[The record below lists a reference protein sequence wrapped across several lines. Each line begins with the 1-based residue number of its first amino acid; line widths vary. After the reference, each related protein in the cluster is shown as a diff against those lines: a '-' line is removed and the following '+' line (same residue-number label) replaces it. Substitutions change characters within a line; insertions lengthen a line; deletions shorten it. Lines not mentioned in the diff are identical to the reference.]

1 LTARPP
7 PTYWLPPLL
16 AGAMNLAL
24 AVPLWV
30 KRSSALAVTL
40 GFYLFSAGI
49 WSLAYCLELC
59 GATVE
64 EKLFWSK
71 VEYLGPA
78 GVSLMGL
85 FFVLQYTGKA
95 LSFKRACILGI
106 VPALTQVLAWT
117 NEHHGLIW
125 RHFWL
130 DSSGPYLLTGRT
142 HGVWYWVFLVFGYS
156 LNFTSMYLLFRV
168 LFRRRGIYRW
178 QAGAMLVGCTVPFI
192 GNAMHAFGVGPLH
205 QLDLTVFGFSV
216 TGFTM
221 GIGLFRFQLP
231 DIVPIARD
239 VALEGMGDGVVVLDL
254 NRAVVEVNPAAAAI
268 FGHPAAQMVG
278 RPATTAFQEHA
289 EFSRFCKQLADERV
303 EQTILSK
310 GAVRRFDVSCSTL
323 RNRRSRPVG
332 YLLVLRDIT
341 EREAASERLRQAN
354 DALERRVVE
363 RTEDLSR
370 TVVELRGLQEQ
381 LSFSALHDSL
391 TQLPN
396 RALFFDRLNERR
408 ERSMS
413 RNGPSFALLF
423 VDVDRFK
430 VYNDGY
436 GHDVGDAILME
447 VGNRLRACFRDS
459 DTVARMGGDE
469 FTVLVEE
476 VSGPEAA
483 QQLGQR
489 CREAVSSPLRLAGR
503 DITATVSIGIAL
515 ASRSHRNVEEIL
527 RDADL
532 AMYHAKRLG
541 GDSVVLFG
549 ESLRSSA
556 LSALRMEHDLRA
568 AIPAGQ
574 LSVQYQPLVRLRTS
588 ETVGFEALVR
598 WRHPERGTLLP
609 AEFLPLAEQA
619 GLIVGIDDLVL
630 SQACGQK
637 ARWERATAGR
647 RQAPHVSV
655 NIGGWQFFQ
664 PEKWWRT
671 LAEALSK
678 NETSHVGLRFEITE
692 EALITN
698 DRASGEFLDQVR
710 ANNLAIY
717 LDDFGMGY
725 SSLSRLLRF
734 PIRGVKIDRSFIHG
748 IAASDRELTVTKAII
763 ALARSLDLEV
773 VAEGIES
780 GREAEILQELGCEYG
795 QGFHFSQPVD
805 AEPASEFLARGRG

>member
-1 LTARPP
+1 LTATPP
-7 PTYWLPPLL
+7 ASYWLPPLL
-16 AGAMNLAL
+16 AGATNLAL
-24 AVPLWV
+24 AILLWV
-30 KRSSALAVTL
+30 RRSSAPAVTL
-40 GFYLFSAGI
+40 GFYLFSAAI
-49 WSLAYCLELC
+49 WSLGYCLELRS
-59 GATVE
+59 ATVE

-78 GVSLMGL
+78 GVSLTGL
-85 FFVLQYTGKA
+85 FFVLQYTGRA
-95 LSFKRACILGI
+95 LSFRRACILGFI
-106 VPALTQVLAWT
+106 PALTQVLAWT
-117 NEHHGLIW
+117 NEYHGLIW
-125 RHFWL
+125 RQFWL
-130 DSSGPYLLTGRT
+130 DSSGPYLMTART
-142 HGVWYWVFLVFGYS
+142 HGIWYWVFLVYGYS

-178 QAGAMLVGCTVPFI
+178 QAGAMLVGATAPSI
-192 GNAMHAFGVGPLH
+192 GNLMHAFGVGPLH

-216 TGFTM
+216 TGLTM

-231 DIVPIARD
+231 DIIPIARD

-268 FGHPAAQMVG
+268 LGRSAAHIVG
-278 RPATTAFQEHA
+278 RPAVVAFQEHA
-289 EFSRFCKQLADERV
+289 EFSRFCEQLDETRV
-303 EQTILSK
+303 EQTIVCK
-310 GAVRRFDVSCSTL
+310 GVVRRFDVSCSTL

-341 EREAASERLRQAN
+341 EREAAAERLREAV
-354 DALERRVVE
+354 AE
-363 RTEDLSR
+363 RTKDLSR

-391 TQLPN
+391 TRLPN
-396 RALFFDRLNERR
+396 RALFFDRLKGRR

-413 RNGPSFALLF
+413 RSGPSFALLF

-436 GHDVGDAILME
+436 GHGVGDAILME

-476 VSGPEAA
+476 ATSPEAA

-489 CREAVSSPLRLAGR
+489 CREAVSSPLRVAGR
-503 DITATVSIGIAL
+503 DFAVTVSIGIAL
-515 ASRSHRNVEEIL
+515 ASQLHCDVEEIL

-541 GDSVVLFG
+541 GDNVVLFG

-556 LSALRMEHDLRA
+556 LLALRMEHDLRA
-568 AIPAGQ
+568 AITGGQ
-574 LSVQYQPLVRLRTS
+574 LLVQYQPLVRLRTG

-637 ARWERATAGR
+637 ARWERAIAGR

-655 NIGGWQFFQ
+655 NIAGWQFFQ

-671 LAEALSK
+671 LAEALSR
-678 NETSHVGLRFEITE
+678 NETSHAGLRFEITE
-692 EALITN
+692 NALITN
-698 DRASGEFLDQVR
+698 DRASAEFLDQVQ

-717 LDDFGMGY
+717 LDDFGTGY

-734 PIRGVKIDRSFIHG
+734 PIQGVKIDRSFIHG
-748 IAASDRELTVTKAII
+748 IAASDRELTVTRAII

-780 GREAEILQELGCEYG
+780 DEESEILQELGCEYG
-795 QGFHFSQPVD
+795 QGFLFSRPVD
-805 AEPASEFLARGRG
+805 PETASEFLACGRG